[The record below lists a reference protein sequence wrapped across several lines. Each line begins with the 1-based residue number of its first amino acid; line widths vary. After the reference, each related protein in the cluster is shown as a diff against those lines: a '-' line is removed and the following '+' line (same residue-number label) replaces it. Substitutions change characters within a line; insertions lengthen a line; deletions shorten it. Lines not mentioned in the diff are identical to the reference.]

1 MPGEIVIGNRQIRAA
16 ACETALAC
24 QLPQE
29 FLLVHVVLEGFPA
42 IDEDDWDLIVELP
55 AKFRVRV
62 NVNILPG
69 ESSAPRKLGQTLLD
83 HFTKVAALARV
94 DNDAAR
100 LKHATD
106 SSAKAAFFQ

>member
-1 MPGEIVIGNRQIRAA
+1 MPGQIVIGNRQIRAA

-62 NVNILPG
+62 NVNPPRR
-69 ESSAPRKLGQTLLD
+69 ESLDKLSLTTSHRWQPL
-83 HFTKVAALARV
+83 RE
-94 DNDAAR
+94 
-100 LKHATD
+100 
-106 SSAKAAFFQ
+106 